1 MAEQL
6 AIRHAVVTM
15 DKGIATLTISD
26 AGSLNIL
33 STPVIKDVIAQLKIL
48 RTDSSIRTLVLRGTG
63 DKGLIGGADIK
74 EMAALNRQTGEEFI
88 SNLREMCDGLRQFPA
103 PVIARMPGWT
113 LGGGLEVAMAC
124 DLRIASQGAKF
135 GMPEVKVGIPSVIHA
150 SLIPRLIGGAR
161 AAWLLLTG
169 ETVDSATALAW
180 GLVHE
185 VVPDDELDSAVSRVA
200 SSLAGMGPEVLR
212 QQKRLLREWEDQGL
226 DASIVASVREFGAA
240 FETGEP
246 QRYMQEFLDKKAA
259 RHSS

>member
-1 MAEQL
+1 MTQQE
-6 AIRHAVVTM
+6 ISKHASVVVE
-15 DKGIATLTISD
+15 DGIATLTITN

-33 STPVIKDVIAQLKIL
+33 SSAVIRDINAQLTL
-48 RTDSSIRTLVLRGTG
+48 LSGDNDVRVLVLRGTG

-74 EMAALNRQTGEEFI
+74 EMAGLTQESAERFI
-88 SNLREMCDGLRQFPA
+88 SNLRDMCDKLRRFPA

-124 DLRIASQGAKF
+124 DVRIASASAHF

-169 ETVDSATALAW
+169 ENVDASTALAW

-185 VVPDDELDSAVSRVA
+185 VVQDGDLDAAVSRTA
-200 SSLAGMGPEVLR
+200 ALLAKSGPEVMK
-212 QQKRLLREWEDQGL
+212 QQKRLLREWEDQPL
-226 DASIVASVREFGAA
+226 DSSIEASIGEFGLA
-240 FETGEP
+240 FKTGEP
-246 QRYMQEFLDKKAA
+246 QRYMQEFLDRKAA
-259 RHSS
+259 KQA

>member
-1 MAEQL
+1 MTQQE
-6 AIRHAVVTM
+6 ISKHASVVVE
-15 DKGIATLTISD
+15 DGIATLTITN

-33 STPVIKDVIAQLKIL
+33 SSAVIRDINAQLTL
-48 RTDSSIRTLVLRGTG
+48 LSGDNDVRVLVLRGTG

-74 EMAALNRQTGEEFI
+74 EMAGLTQESAERFI
-88 SNLREMCDGLRQFPA
+88 SNLRDMCDKLRRFPA

-124 DLRIASQGAKF
+124 DVRIASASAHF

-169 ETVDSATALAW
+169 ENVDASTALAW

-185 VVPDDELDSAVSRVA
+185 VVQDGDLDAAVSRTA
-200 SSLAGMGPEVLR
+200 ALLAKSGPEVMK
-212 QQKRLLREWEDQGL
+212 QQKRLLREWEDQPL
-226 DASIVASVREFGAA
+226 DTSIEASIREFGLA
-240 FETGEP
+240 FKTGEP
-246 QRYMQEFLDKKAA
+246 QRYMQEFLDRKAA
-259 RHSS
+259 KQA

>member
-1 MAEQL
+1 MTQQE
-6 AIRHAVVTM
+6 ISKHASVVVEG
-15 DKGIATLTISD
+15 GIATLTITN

-33 STPVIKDVIAQLKIL
+33 SSAVIRDINAQLTL
-48 RTDSSIRTLVLRGTG
+48 LSGDNDVRVLVLRGTG

-74 EMAALNRQTGEEFI
+74 EMAGLTQESAERFI
-88 SNLREMCDGLRQFPA
+88 SNLRDMCDKLRRFPA

-124 DLRIASQGAKF
+124 DVRIASASAHF

-169 ETVDSATALAW
+169 ENVDASTALAW

-185 VVPDDELDSAVSRVA
+185 VVQDGDLDAAVSRTA
-200 SSLAGMGPEVLR
+200 ALLAKSGPEVMK
-212 QQKRLLREWEDQGL
+212 QQKRLLREWEDQPL
-226 DASIVASVREFGAA
+226 DTSIEASIREFGLA
-240 FETGEP
+240 FKTGEP
-246 QRYMQEFLDKKAA
+246 QRYMQEFLDRKAA
-259 RHSS
+259 KQA